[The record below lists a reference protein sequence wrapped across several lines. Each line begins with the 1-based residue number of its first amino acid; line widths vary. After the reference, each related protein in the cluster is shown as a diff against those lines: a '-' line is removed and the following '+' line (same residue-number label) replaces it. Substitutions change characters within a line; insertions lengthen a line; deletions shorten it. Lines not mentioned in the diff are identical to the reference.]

1 MGGAMLM
8 SPICHGYI
16 SYFRLDQEK
25 KKKKV
30 KKKMKILIFVING
43 HKWLFFGHHVEPND
57 IWAAAWGAKLIKSE
71 MAQIVTHLP
80 FWFWNLVSGEILSSC
95 VQFFLFV
102 LLISAHITIVEELC
116 VPIRISHI
124 HPTSYYYGSKA
135 LCFILKYTALWLHN
149 FLFL

>member
-1 MGGAMLM
+1 MG
-8 SPICHGYI
+8 
-16 SYFRLDQEK
+16 
-25 KKKKV
+25 V
-30 KKKMKILIFVING
+30 
-43 HKWLFFGHHVEPND
+43 
-57 IWAAAWGAKLIKSE
+57 AWGAKLIKSE

-124 HPTSYYYGSKA
+124 QPTSYYYGSKA
-135 LCFILKYTALWLHN
+135 LCFTLKYTALWLHN
-149 FLFL
+149 FLFLYLITMIFYDFFFFKLRIIYDFFF

>member
-1 MGGAMLM
+1 MLM
-8 SPICHGYI
+8 SPTCHGYI

-25 KKKKV
+25 KKKK
-30 KKKMKILIFVING
+30 KNLIFVING
-43 HKWLFFGHHVEPND
+43 QKWLFCGHHVEPND
-57 IWAAAWGAKLIKSE
+57 IWTAAWGAKLIKSE

-124 HPTSYYYGSKA
+124 QPTSYYYGSKA
-135 LCFILKYTALWLHN
+135 LCFILKYSFVVTQLSILIN
-149 FLFL
+149 SNNDFL